1 MRTELGKVVGKIIGV
16 GLPPIIATSH
26 ISHSLESDEF

>member
-16 GLPPIIATSH
+16 GLPPIIATSA
-26 ISHSLESDEF
+26 IHSESDEF